1 MPPLNPTYREDAHMA
16 IKVGTHAPH
25 VHLFDTERK
34 AVSFPEHGHVT
45 VLAFFPA
52 AFTSVC
58 TKELCT
64 FRDAI
69 GEYDKLHATVYGI
82 SVDSPFALAEF
93 KKQQNLS
100 YPLLSDHKH
109 EAIKAYDVVFE
120 NLANVGLTVAQRS
133 VFVVD
138 PHGNVSWS
146 WVSGKPSDEPS
157 YEDVKRAVEA
167 AAAHKH

>member
-1 MPPLNPTYREDAHMA
+1 MA

-25 VHLFDTERK
+25 VTLFDTEKK
-34 AVSFPEHGHVT
+34 AVSFPEHGRVT

-52 AFTSVC
+52 AFTGTC

-69 GEYDKLHATVYGI
+69 GDYQKLNATVYGI

-93 KKQQNLS
+93 KKQQNL
-100 YPLLSDHKH
+100 PFTLLSDHKH
-109 EAIKAYDVVFE
+109 EALQAYGVVFE
-120 NLANVGLTVAQRS
+120 NLAGVGLSVAARS

-138 PHGNVSWS
+138 PHGNVSWA
-146 WVSGKPSDEPS
+146 WVSTKPSDEPQ
-157 YEDVKRAVEA
+157 YGDVKAATEA

>member
-1 MPPLNPTYREDAHMA
+1 MA
-16 IKVGTHAPH
+16 IAVGTHAPH
-25 VHLFDTERK
+25 VTLFDTDRK

-58 TKELCT
+58 TKELCS

-69 GEYDKLHATVYGI
+69 ADYQKLDATVYGI
-82 SVDSPFALAEF
+82 SVDSPFALGEF
-93 KKQQNLS
+93 KKQQNL
-100 YPLLSDHKH
+100 PFALLSDHKH
-109 EAIKAYDVVFE
+109 EAIKTYGVVFE
-120 NLANVGLTVAQRS
+120 NLANVGFTAARRS

-138 PHGNVSWS
+138 PHGNVSWAWLS
-146 WVSGKPSDEPS
+146 DKPGDEPA
-157 YEDVKRAVEA
+157 YDDVKKAVQA

>member
-1 MPPLNPTYREDAHMA
+1 MA
-16 IKVGTHAPH
+16 IHVGTHAPH
-25 VHLFDTERK
+25 VTLFDTERK
-34 AVSFPEHGHVT
+34 AVSFPEHGRVT

-69 GEYDKLHATVYGI
+69 ADYQKLDATVYGL

-93 KKQQNLS
+93 KKQQNLPFS
-100 YPLLSDHKH
+100 LLSDHKH
-109 EAIKAYDVVFE
+109 EAIKKYDVVFE
-120 NLANVGLTVAQRS
+120 NLAGVGFTTAARS
-133 VFVVD
+133 VFVVE
-138 PHGNVSWS
+138 PHGNVSWA
-146 WVSGKPSDEPS
+146 WVSNEPKDEPK

>member
-1 MPPLNPTYREDAHMA
+1 MA

-25 VHLFDTERK
+25 VTLTDTDRK
-34 AVSFPEHGHVT
+34 AVNFPQHGQVT

-58 TKELCT
+58 TKEVCA

-69 GEYDKLHATVYGI
+69 ADYQKLDATIYGI

-109 EAIKAYDVVFE
+109 EAIKAYDVVFPD
-120 NLANVGLTVAQRS
+120 LAGIGFVAAARS

-138 PHGNVSWS
+138 KHGNVAWS
-146 WVSGKPSDEPS
+146 WVGDNPGQEPP
-157 YEDVKRAVEA
+157 YAEVKKAVDA

>member
-1 MPPLNPTYREDAHMA
+1 MA

-25 VHLFDTERK
+25 VTLIDTELK
-34 AVSFPEHGHVT
+34 PVNFPEHGHVT

-69 GEYDKLHATVYGI
+69 ADYQKLHATVYGI
-82 SVDSPFALAEF
+82 SVDSPFALAEY

-100 YPLLSDHKH
+100 FPLLSDHKH
-109 EAIKAYDVVFE
+109 EAIKAYGVVFE
-120 NLANVGLTVAQRS
+120 NLAKIGFTAAARS
-133 VFVVD
+133 VFVIE
-138 PHGNVSWS
+138 PHGHVSWS
-146 WVSGKPSDEPS
+146 WVSNVPSDEPK
-157 YEDVKRAVEA
+157 YDDVKAAVEA
-167 AAAHKH
+167 AAAHRH

>member
-1 MPPLNPTYREDAHMA
+1 MA

-25 VHLFDTERK
+25 VKLFDTERK
-34 AVSFPEHGHVT
+34 AVTFPEHGHVT

-58 TKELCT
+58 TKEMCA

-69 GEYDKLHATVYGI
+69 GDFQKLDATVYGI

-100 YPLLSDHKH
+100 FSLLADHGH
-109 EAIKAYDVVFE
+109 EAIKAYDVIFE
-120 NLANVGLTVAQRS
+120 NLANVGFTAARRS

-138 PHGNVSWS
+138 PHGNVSWE
-146 WVSGKPSDEPS
+146 WVSSQPTDEPV
-157 YEDVKRAVEA
+157 YEDVKKAVEA

>member
-1 MPPLNPTYREDAHMA
+1 MA

-25 VHLFDTERK
+25 VTLFDTERK
-34 AVSFPEHGHVT
+34 AVTFPDHGHAT
-45 VLAFFPA
+45 VIAFFPA

-69 GEYDKLHATVYGI
+69 SDYRKLQATVLGI

-93 KKQQNLS
+93 KKQQNL
-100 YPLLSDHKH
+100 PFALLSDHKH
-109 EAIKAYDVVFE
+109 EAIKAYDVVFP
-120 NLANVGLTVAQRS
+120 NLANLGFTAATRS

-138 PHGNVSWS
+138 AHGNVSWA
-146 WVSGKPSDEPS
+146 WVSTEPKDEPR
-157 YEDVKRAVEA
+157 YEDVKKAVEA
-167 AAAHKH
+167 AAGHQH

>member
-1 MPPLNPTYREDAHMA
+1 MA

-25 VHLFDTERK
+25 VTLFDTDRK
-34 AVSFPEHGHVT
+34 AVAFPSHGAVT

-69 GEYDKLHATVYGI
+69 ADYRHLDATVYGI

-93 KKQQNLS
+93 KKQQQL
-100 YPLLSDHKH
+100 PFALLSDHKH
-109 EAIKAYDVVFE
+109 EAIRAYGVVFE
-120 NLANVGLTVAQRS
+120 NLANVGFTAATRS
-133 VFVVD
+133 VFVID
-138 PHGNVSWS
+138 PHGNVSWA
-146 WVSGKPSDEPS
+146 WVSDAPTNEPK
-157 YEDVKRAVEA
+157 YDDVKKAVEA
-167 AAAHKH
+167 AAAVKT